1 MGAVGTHRKLL
12 GPPASSGMDSAHRC
26 SHEAGEVLMAE
37 AGEGQERPPGE
48 THKGESQ
55 ITGESGQRPQEV
67 TETLVPVEG
76 GESSKETA
84 WLGLVCLGSAEPRTR
99 GCSGLGEPRPA
110 LPSF

>member
-1 MGAVGTHRKLL
+1 MLI
-12 GPPASSGMDSAHRC
+12 
-26 SHEAGEVLMAE
+26 AE

-84 WLGLVCLGSAEPRTR
+84 WLGLVRLGR
-99 GCSGLGEPRPA
+99 GGVTLGQK
-110 LPSF
+110 